1 MLRFIAAC
9 GELRVKSQTLKEAKE
24 IRIPNLFKDKANS
37 RLLIATIESRAD
49 IASARLADLHLEIVN
64 LISLE

>member
-24 IRIPNLFKDKANS
+24 IKIPNLFKDKANS
-37 RLLIATIESRAD
+37 RLLIATIESKAD
-49 IASARLADLHLEIVN
+49 IASARLADIHLETVN